1 MEWHIDDVIY
11 EPSQI
16 EVVYTI
22 DNNSDCNTMWREENI
37 HSIQSTPNSALI
49 LRAGGVEHKV
59 SPLTVGKRT
68 ILKMAWVRENAVL
81 DDTMKQHASH
91 HNKKVKTKK
100 NTQKSRKQLNNAKRR
115 K

>member
-11 EPSQI
+11 KPNQI

-22 DNNSDCNTMWREENI
+22 DNNSDCNTMWRAESI

-59 SPLTVGKRT
+59 SPLTMGRRT

-81 DDTMKQHASH
+81 DETMKQHASH
-91 HNKKVKTKK
+91 HNTKVKTK
-100 NTQKSRKQLNNAKRR
+100 QKSRNAKRR
-115 K
+115 R